1 MSVYSES
8 WHWRVNQWIQDY
20 SFIEGFPLNDQS
32 INIQILDQLEGTWE
46 GQGRG
51 YFPGVTAFDTRVT
64 LVFTRRD
71 EKTLAYRQQAQKLY
85 DGQIEWLQS
94 HWESGFISLLE
105 NGDLQ
110 LVDIQIGGR
119 SEILVGSMEAID
131 NLFRIHF
138 VSKTLNNDPRMVS
151 SARTF
156 ALQGNILRYDM
167 EMQTTKVDQSTPHLD
182 IVLQRINYSNES

>member
-1 MSVYSES
+1 M
-8 WHWRVNQWIQDY
+8 
-20 SFIEGFPLNDQS
+20 NDQS
-32 INIQILDQLEGTWE
+32 INIQILDRLEGTWK

-51 YFPGVTAFDTRVT
+51 YFPGVTSFDTRAT

-71 EKTLAYRQQAQKLY
+71 EKTLAYQQQAQKLY
-85 DGQIEWLQS
+85 DGQTEWLPS

-119 SEILVGSMEAID
+119 NEILVGTVEATD
-131 NLFRIHF
+131 DLFRIRF

-156 ALQGNILRYDM
+156 TLEGDTLRYDM

-182 IVLQRINYSNES
+182 IVLQRIK